1 MFLAVFAV
9 LSVTVLLSLDSTY
22 GTNQLVFFL
31 AATAVFGVTSSI
43 NEAYW
48 QRLRW
53 PMYLSVIILLIVV
66 LIIGRATNGAVSWI
80 RFGSFRFQ
88 PSEVLKPI
96 LLWVLANETAWMHLR
111 AHTKRAQDAAR
122 EKWWRYWKPFLRW
135 LALAV
140 PPILLVM
147 LQPDLGTTLITLV
160 GVGYLFLQT
169 RPPRWLLVSGGV
181 AAVIFGILAWNFI
194 LQPFQQARF
203 LNFINPGR
211 DPLGSG
217 YNARQSIIA
226 VGSGQMWGLGLGNGL
241 QSTLRFLPE
250 RQTDFLF
257 ATYAESTGLVGS
269 VALVL
274 LYAALFW
281 YLAGVADRVSSVPA
295 RLFLQSGWLLLLAQ
309 TTINIGMNIGL
320 LPITGVT
327 LPLFSLGG
335 TSLVSTAL
343 FLGMFESFRRSSL
356 PELTVIR
363 GKSEQG

>member
-1 MFLAVFAV
+1 
-9 LSVTVLLSLDSTY
+9 
-22 GTNQLVFFL
+22 
-31 AATAVFGVTSSI
+31 
-43 NEAYW
+43 
-48 QRLRW
+48 
-53 PMYLSVIILLIVV
+53 
-66 LIIGRATNGAVSWI
+66 
-80 RFGSFRFQ
+80 
-88 PSEVLKPI
+88 
-96 LLWVLANETAWMHLR
+96 
-111 AHTKRAQDAAR
+111 
-122 EKWWRYWKPFLRW
+122 
-135 LALAV
+135 
-140 PPILLVM
+140 M

-181 AAVIFGILAWNFI
+181 AAVIFGVLAWNFI

-203 LNFINPGR
+203 LNFVNPGR

-226 VGSGQMWGLGLGNGL
+226 VGSGQIWGLGLGNGL

-281 YLAGVADRVSSVPA
+281 YLAGVSDRVSSVPA

-335 TSLVSTAL
+335 TSLVSTAV
-343 FLGMFESFRRSSL
+343 FLGMFESLRRSSL

-363 GKSEQG
+363 GKTEKG

>member
-1 MFLAVFAV
+1 MLLPRSSVPIIFLSLFAV
-9 LSVTVLLSLDSTY
+9 LSVTVLLSLDTTY

-31 AATAVFGVTSSI
+31 AAGTVFGVASNLT
-43 NEAYW
+43 EDRW

-53 PMYLSVIILLIVV
+53 PMYLSTLVLLVIVLL
-66 LIIGRATNGAVSWI
+66 IGRATNGAVSWI

-88 PSEVLKPI
+88 PSEILKPAI
-96 LLWVLANETAWMHLR
+96 LWLLAQETVWSRANEWNWKSFFRWSVLAGI
-111 AHTKRAQDAAR
+111 
-122 EKWWRYWKPFLRW
+122 
-135 LALAV
+135 
-140 PPILLVM
+140 PITLVM

-169 RPPRWLLVSGGV
+169 RPPKWILVSGAG
-181 AAVIFGILAWNFI
+181 AVIILGILSWNFV
-194 LQPFQQARF
+194 LQPFQHARL
-203 LNFINPGR
+203 LNFLNPGR

-226 VGSGQMWGLGLGNGL
+226 VGSGQIWGLGLGNGL

-257 ATYAESTGLVGS
+257 ATYAESTGLIGS
-269 VALVL
+269 TALIL
-274 LYAALFW
+274 LYAGLFW
-281 YLAGVADRVSSVPA
+281 YLAGVSDRVSSSPA
-295 RLFLQSGWLLLLAQ
+295 KLFLQSGWLLLLAQ
-309 TTINIGMNIGL
+309 TTINIGMNMGL

-343 FLGMFESFRRSSL
+343 FLGMFESMRRSSL
-356 PELTVIR
+356 PILNLKRE
-363 GKSEQG
+363 GQKEPAP